1 MQEILQKSLKLIEM
15 MEKGKISVREF
26 IQNHAEYFSGMRTGT
41 LIAPECRNIQEYSE
55 KAYIFLIGSYIYYLL
70 ENKAVTWF
78 ERRRFAK
85 FLHYQELFQRTLCSD
100 YRRRFSSLSELKN
113 YLNFLEKS
121 NEKNSSL
128 LSLRRNI

>member
-1 MQEILQKSLKLIEM
+1 MEEILQKSLKLIEM
-15 MEKGKISVREF
+15 MKREKLPVRDF

-55 KAYIFLIGSYIYYLL
+55 KAYIFLIGSYIYYLS

-85 FLHYQELFQRTLCSD
+85 FSHHQELFQRTLCSD
-100 YRRRFSSLSELKN
+100 YRRRFSSLSELKK
-113 YLNFLEKS
+113 YLKFLAE
-121 NEKNSSL
+121 
-128 LSLRRNI
+128 